1 MILLRFSSSQFR
13 RSRDCLAHIEAQ
25 LRASETPH
33 DGLVCLFAVRS
44 EGDREVDCDEVAWE
58 IEKVVLYHCVASR
71 SQRLLNQEGVMA
83 RQGMDP
89 ISRKVLDTHIYFA
102 VRQSPGV

>member
-1 MILLRFSSSQFR
+1 M
-13 RSRDCLAHIEAQ
+13 
-25 LRASETPH
+25 
-33 DGLVCLFAVRS
+33 
-44 EGDREVDCDEVAWE
+44 DCDEVAWE

-89 ISRKVLDTHIYFA
+89 ISRKVLHTRMYCA
-102 VRQSPGV
+102 VRQSSGL